1 MKARNFLATLGALLI
16 ALCLVTG
23 AVLVAMVNLGGQP
36 STLLSAVRGE
46 RTFAQASA
54 LFVQQIKANYGFVG
68 PVIVTQDG
76 YATVQRTFFT
86 PFEGKSYDV
95 NITVD
100 PRVYTGAVN
109 AKRKFASSLYKTTE
123 QNIHDFTHA
132 MVNDPAQQP
141 TIDALCKEFRAIKE
155 ARQFSDDEYAEFLT
169 KFVQC
174 IPYDYERQ
182 KAADENR
189 TLKGDPRFPVQV
201 LADGKGDC
209 DEKSYLL
216 AALLKH
222 EGYGCALMISHEE
235 RHMAVG
241 LLSQGQGSFGTGY
254 EFVETTGIS
263 YISEKDLEYTGSVRI
278 TTAPSIVKISD
289 GLPYS
294 QEAVDQITTLIEV
307 RNAASKAS
315 AVAKKK
321 AEQARTKSEFEF
333 YKARYQATIEAQNVL
348 RETVTPD
355 GRQTYSFKDR
365 ATAWRW
371 ALKNVWWAKL

>member
-1 MKARNFLATLGALLI
+1 MKLRDLLATLFALLV
-16 ALCLVTG
+16 ALCLVAG
-23 AVLVAMVNLGGQP
+23 SVFFLMVNAGGQP
-36 STLLSAVRGE
+36 STLFSAFKGE
-46 RTFAQASA
+46 RTFAQATA
-54 LFVQQIKANYGFVG
+54 LFLKQVQSNYGFIG
-68 PVIVTQDG
+68 PVIIEQDG
-76 YATVQRTFFT
+76 YATVQRTFFV
-86 PFEGKSYDV
+86 PFEGRSYDV
-95 NITVD
+95 KMTVD
-100 PRVYTGAVN
+100 QRVYAGAVN

-123 QNIHDFTHA
+123 QNIQDFTHA

-155 ARQFSDDEYAEFLT
+155 EEQFTSDEYAEFLT

-174 IPYDYERQ
+174 IPYDYARQ

-222 EGYGCALMISHEE
+222 EGYGCALMLSNEE

-241 LLSQGQGSFGTGY
+241 LLSQGEGSYGTGY

-263 YISEKDLEYTGSVRI
+263 YISETDLEYTGAVRI
-278 TTAPSIVKISD
+278 TKAPSLVIIANGAS
-289 GLPYS
+289 YS
-294 QEAVDQITTLIEV
+294 QDAVRQIATLIEA
-307 RNAASKAS
+307 RNAASEAS
-315 AVAKKK
+315 SVAKRA
-321 AEQARTKSEFEF
+321 AEQARSKGEFEY
-333 YKARYQATIEAQNVL
+333 YKARYQSAITAQNVL

-365 ATAWRW
+365 VSAWRW
-371 ALKNVWWAKL
+371 ALKNVWWIKL